1 MCNTNGL
8 GDNDAQSHI
17 AERAFLKLL
26 HSDPA
31 LMTWCVREDGTISQ
45 ASTRTAEMMFSAGPD
60 DLIGRHLTDLLPSS
74 LAHWLMQLV
83 RRAAVEDG
91 HLTCH
96 FVWRGRRY
104 RSSIVGKMV
113 GTRCEGVAILTRPQ
127 PRVAD
132 ADTAIEQALGAPVV
146 ELGPLGALTKRE
158 LEVLALLGV
167 GYALAE
173 IADRLERSVKTVKRF
188 RDGIAQKLGVGDRT
202 RLGMIAR
209 ELGLQEGDAYLP
221 RVSAERS
228 PAASLRDLVP
238 SLIEPDMLP
247 RAL

>member
-1 MCNTNGL
+1 MCNANDL
-8 GDNDAQSHI
+8 GDNEAQSHI
-17 AERAFLKLL
+17 AERAFLHLL
-26 HSDPA
+26 QNDPA
-31 LMTWCVREDGTISQ
+31 LMTWCVREDGTVFQ
-45 ASTRTAEMMFSAGPD
+45 ASARTAEALFGTTTD
-60 DLIGRHLTDLLPSS
+60 DIFGRHLTDLFPSS

-83 RRAAVEDG
+83 RRAAAEQG

-96 FVWRGRRY
+96 FVWRGRRF

-113 GTRCEGVAILTRPQ
+113 GTRCEAVAILTRPQ

-209 ELGLQEGDAYLP
+209 ELGLHEGDAYLP
-221 RVSAERS
+221 RVSAERA
-228 PAASLRDLVP
+228 PMASLRDLVP
-238 SLIEPDMLP
+238 SLIEPDFARP
-247 RAL
+247 I